1 MPIEKIKSG
10 ISEAVSS
17 VSETMKNSF
26 SFLSDLKDAGWE
38 KVNSFIN
45 DILGLAPLI
54 EVTGFSIREVIADAT
69 IPPGIILQLIK
80 EKDADAQAIEEMLE
94 QNKEKEILTLI
105 VRALQKADS
114 LQKTMKLSHY
124 KFSGLNMKIGLPP
137 DIGLRFTRVEN
148 YNK

>member
-148 YNK
+148 NNK